1 MKTYCKKNGMQDGP
15 LLHISASI
23 AGAFMAANTSTPPD
37 VVMTRF

>member
-1 MKTYCKKNGMQDGP
+1 MKTYCKENGMQDGP
-15 LLHISASI
+15 LLHTFAAV